1 MKNTFLFIVLIG
13 LASGIAYGQEKLTAD
28 NAKTTLNWLGE
39 KVTGQHT
46 GTIKLQSGWL
56 NWQDNKIVSG
66 EFLIDMKTIV
76 DSDSTAKL
84 LNHLKSDDFFGVVK
98 FPVAKLVIDGS
109 TAFDKGSGVVK
120 GTLTIKGITNPIEF
134 KSNMQKKDDG
144 IWFYSNI
151 TVDRTKYN
159 IRYGSGS
166 FFDNLG
172 DKVIYDEFKL
182 KVALFVKK

>member
-1 MKNTFLFIVLIG
+1 MDQNEEQMKNIFLFIALIG
-13 LASGIAYGQEKLTAD
+13 LASGIAYGQEKLIAD

-84 LNHLKSDDFFGVVK
+84 LNHLKSDDFFGVGK
-98 FPVAKLVIDGS
+98 YPDCKACS
-109 TAFDKGSGVVK
+109 YR
-120 GTLTIKGITNPIEF
+120 
-134 KSNMQKKDDG
+134 Q
-144 IWFYSNI
+144 YSI
-151 TVDRTKYN
+151 
-159 IRYGSGS
+159 
-166 FFDNLG
+166 
-172 DKVIYDEFKL
+172 
-182 KVALFVKK
+182 